1 MTRQWYAI
9 YVDGELS
16 PSSLFAD
23 LKDAKAFSYGK
34 KVVIRSIAVDSD
46 IVKKTFLITAFADFN
61 PTSSNT

>member
-9 YVDGELS
+9 YLDGELS

-23 LKDAKAFSYGK
+23 LKDAKTFLAGRK
-34 KVVIRSIAVDSD
+34 AVVRSIAVDSD

-61 PTSSNT
+61 PTSSNA

>member
-23 LKDAKAFSYGK
+23 LKDAKIFSAGK
-34 KVVIRSIAVDSD
+34 RVMIRTIPVDSD
-46 IVKKTFLITAFADFN
+46 IVKNTFLITAFADFN
-61 PTSSNT
+61 PTSGNV

>member
-1 MTRQWYAI
+1 LTRQWYAI

-23 LKDAKAFSYGK
+23 LKDAKAFSVGK

-46 IVKKTFLITAFADFN
+46 IVKKTFLITVFADFN
-61 PTSSNT
+61 PTVSNA